1 MAIVSHIQEC
11 NYWLRLKHVRW
22 YILVPCGHMCTV
34 SGPCVQFLACK
45 FLACKFLAGCSS
57 FICHEELEWLDLED
71 RWMRVSCLWGFAEL
85 EQLLCEVKQWTLDT
99 FTPQLHTLQTM
110 KSWSGPGN
118 EARVLASGAIRACS
132 ARAATCGVEQ
142 WTWSTHFTL
151 THYHFKV
158 PVRPHL
164 HMQCARGM
172 MQTCIPA
179 ME

>member
-1 MAIVSHIQEC
+1 MAIVSHAQEC

-34 SGPCVQFLACK
+34 SGMQVSGWLLK
-45 FLACKFLAGCSS
+45 FYLPRGTRVDWPWRSMN
-57 FICHEELEWLDLED
+57 EGELSLGL
-71 RWMRVSCLWGFAEL
+71 AEL
-85 EQLLCEVKQWTLDT
+85 EQLHCEVKQWTLNT

-142 WTWSTHFTL
+142 RMWSTHFTL